1 MGGRWGQ
8 EVCAR
13 CLPTRDGCVV
23 VLEVSCGPLRA
34 GDVWGGAVGWLNACV
49 VGLLA
54 MFDEVVVSQEW
65 YCKWNVRLG
74 RSQVAVLECF
84 VDVVEGSTATWL
96 FKIGSHTSD
105 GIHFK
110 VCMTP
115 TAELFGCFK

>member
-1 MGGRWGQ
+1 M
-8 EVCAR
+8 
-13 CLPTRDGCVV
+13 
-23 VLEVSCGPLRA
+23 
-34 GDVWGGAVGWLNACV
+34 
-49 VGLLA
+49 LA

-105 GIHFK
+105 GVKLKMCTISGVVEVARVAGGGKLRVAFCTRLGM
-110 VCMTP
+110 VMQWYW
-115 TAELFGCFK
+115 